1 MSTAHSLP
9 SLGLQ
14 YNIPRSRS
22 FIVSSLSGMI

>member
-1 MSTAHSLP
+1 MSTVHSLP

-14 YNIPRSRS
+14 CNIPRSQS